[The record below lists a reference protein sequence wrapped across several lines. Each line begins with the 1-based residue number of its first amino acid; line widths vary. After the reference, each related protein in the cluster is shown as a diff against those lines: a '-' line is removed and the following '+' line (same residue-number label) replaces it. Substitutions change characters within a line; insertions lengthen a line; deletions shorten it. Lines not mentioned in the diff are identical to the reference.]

1 MLTTYSIKPI
11 PDITHDEE
19 ENTGRKRPLL
29 ALSNQID
36 WFEKMS

>member
-1 MLTTYSIKPI
+1 MLTYSIKPI

-19 ENTGRKRPLL
+19 EETGRKRPL
-29 ALSNQID
+29 NQID